1 MITRKNIDDSRVVI
15 DPGKVIDN
23 NNAHELVSI
32 LFDLQ
37 EQGYKNIIINMAH
50 LDFISSAGVG
60 SIIGTMESFRE
71 DGGDIILCNLSE
83 KIRHILRILDLEDYL
98 TIVENEDL
106 AVRQCS

>member
-32 LFDLQ
+32 FFDLQ